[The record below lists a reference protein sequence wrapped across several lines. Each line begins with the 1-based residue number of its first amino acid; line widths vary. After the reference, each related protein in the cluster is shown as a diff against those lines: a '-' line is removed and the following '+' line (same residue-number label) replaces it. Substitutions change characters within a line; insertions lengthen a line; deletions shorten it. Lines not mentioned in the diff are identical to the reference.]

1 MDWGTFA
8 KKGNDKTVTSHRY
21 EEREREKPLNKLT
34 IGIEIPRVGWDR
46 KSALSIKPPDTASP
60 SLSTQ
65 KSLFTIFTFKEES
78 IKALS
83 LQHRNPLSPSTTN
96 STKDSHTS
104 QRKTNICAEATDII
118 KENNGEEENQEGRDF
133 REYLEK
139 CRKAEEAEER
149 KRKKMAEK
157 RKEVNLSPWA
167 RRM

>member
-1 MDWGTFA
+1 MFLQKLRSFSFPSNPKITRDDD
-8 KKGNDKTVTSHRY
+8 KKHHR
-21 EEREREKPLNKLT
+21 R
-34 IGIEIPRVGWDR
+34 R
-46 KSALSIKPPDTASP
+46 KSLRTPNS
-60 SLSTQ
+60 
-65 KSLFTIFTFKEES
+65 E
-78 IKALS
+78 
-83 LQHRNPLSPSTTN
+83 HRNPLSPSTTN

>member
-1 MDWGTFA
+1 MFLQ
-8 KKGNDKTVTSHRY
+8 KLRSFSFSSNPKIPRNNDKKHHR
-21 EEREREKPLNKLT
+21 R
-34 IGIEIPRVGWDR
+34 R
-46 KSALSIKPPDTASP
+46 KSLRTPNS
-60 SLSTQ
+60 
-65 KSLFTIFTFKEES
+65 E
-78 IKALS
+78 
-83 LQHRNPLSPSTTN
+83 HRNPLSPSTTN

-118 KENNGEEENQEGRDF
+118 KENNGEGEKNGEGENHREGENHGEGENQEGRDF